1 VGEGCGDRMTEQ
13 QKSHVKNV
21 KWEDGE
27 WGCIFFSQILPTI
40 EMILRGHTNKEV
52 SRELD
57 NLFSINTL
65 CDWLRLP
72 LFFL

>member
-1 VGEGCGDRMTEQ
+1 MGLR
-13 QKSHVKNV
+13 
-21 KWEDGE
+21 
-27 WGCIFFSQILPTI
+27 IFSQILPTI
-40 EMILRGHTNKEV
+40 EMILRGHKNKEV
-52 SRELD
+52 SSELD